1 MYIKYAGI
9 LGAAMLLPVQMTERV
24 VKTEY
29 LACNPERQFEHAER
43 LRRSGDNAALHAFTQ
58 GALLS
63 GTCVS
68 LAPGSAVFV
77 VGKGKGEGVIR
88 IRPKGSFKIFYTS
101 ELAFE

>member
-9 LGAAMLLPVQMTERV
+9 LGAAMLLPVQMTERL

-43 LRRSGDNAALHAFTQ
+43 LRKAGDNVGLHSFTE

-63 GTCVS
+63 GTCIS
-68 LAPGSAVFV
+68 LTLGMAVFV
-77 VGKGKGEGVIR
+77 VAKGKAEGVIR
-88 IRPKGSFKIFYTS
+88 IRPKGSLKIFYTS

>member
-9 LGAAMLLPVQMTERV
+9 LGAVMLLPVQMTERMV
-24 VKTEY
+24 QTQY

-43 LRRSGDNAALHAFTQ
+43 LRKSGDKAALQAFTQ

-63 GTCVS
+63 GTCIS
-68 LAPGSAVFV
+68 LTPGMAVFA
-77 VGKGKGEGVIR
+77 VGKGKGEGIIR
-88 IRPKGSFKIFYTS
+88 VRPKGSFKIFYTS

>member
-9 LGAAMLLPVQMTERV
+9 LGAAMLVPVQLTERT

-43 LRRSGDNAALHAFTQ
+43 LRKSGDNAALHAFTQ

-63 GTCVS
+63 GTCIS
-68 LAPGSAVFV
+68 LSPGTDVFA

-101 ELAFE
+101 ELAFD